1 MSTRQRLLSVS
12 HSVLSLQC
20 LGQIGDSVNVLNWTF
35 GIKLS
40 QIIQN
45 NGKAALTHR
54 SPGWDHSPYEVTATI
69 KRRQEDFKSNLS
81 VFQTPLLSLPY
92 TGQSLHV
99 HYGKKRPCSTRE
111 HPEILFE
118 GLLFKLLNHSDS

>member
-1 MSTRQRLLSVS
+1 MAKLHWLTDHQAETILLMRLQ
-12 HSVLSLQC
+12 LQSREDN
-20 LGQIGDSVNVLNWTF
+20 Q
-35 GIKLS
+35 
-40 QIIQN
+40 
-45 NGKAALTHR
+45 
-54 SPGWDHSPYEVTATI
+54 
-69 KRRQEDFKSNLS
+69 DFKSNLS

-99 HYGKKRPCSTRE
+99 PYGKKRPCSTRE